1 MTTNIVTT
9 TAADQKIV
17 DGCNKRLLTL
27 ASVTVA
33 GTAMKPADVVAKVQS
48 RIDAAV
54 ALAAATAAFHKA
66 VQNNNDTNAQSHQ
79 FMLDLRATIRV
90 LFGTDVVALADF
102 GLEPPKARTKKP
114 AVLVAAAQKAKATR
128 TARGTKGSK
137 QKKAITG
144 AAPAA
149 EPVTP
154 PAPAATPTPA
164 K

>member
-1 MTTNIVTT
+1 MTTNIAQT

-33 GTAMKPADVVAKVQS
+33 GTAMKPVDVVAKVQT
-48 RIDAAV
+48 RIDAAK
-54 ALAAATAAFHKA
+54 ALDAATAAFHKA
-66 VQNNNDTNAQSHQ
+66 VANSTDTRTQTHQ
-79 FMLDLRATIRV
+79 FLLDLRAAIRV

-102 GLEPPKARTKKP
+102 GLEPPRARTKKP
-114 AVLVAAAQKAKATR
+114 AVLVAAAAKAKATR

-154 PAPAATPTPA
+154 PAPAAAPTPT

>member
-1 MTTNIVTT
+1 MTTNIAKT

-33 GTAMKPADVVAKVQS
+33 GTAMKPLDVVAKVQS
-48 RIDAAV
+48 RIDAAT

-66 VQNNNDTNAQSHQ
+66 VANNTDTSTQTHQ

-102 GLEPPKARTKKP
+102 GLEPPRPRTKKP
-114 AVLVAAAQKAKATR
+114 ATLVAAAQKAKATR
-128 TARGTKGSK
+128 AARGTKGSK
-137 QKKAITG
+137 QKKAIKG
-144 AAPAA
+144 AAAAA